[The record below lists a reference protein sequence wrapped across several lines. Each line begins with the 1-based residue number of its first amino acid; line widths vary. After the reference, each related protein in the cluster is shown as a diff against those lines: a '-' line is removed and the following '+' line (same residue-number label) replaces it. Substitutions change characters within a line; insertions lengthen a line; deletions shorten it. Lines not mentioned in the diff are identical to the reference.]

1 MLLPFADDQFR
12 PSPPAMFATAV
23 LCSALYHDD
32 RAAFDAYGAYTGTTR
47 AAFERDIASFPPNF
61 AVLRDGANALVVFD
75 GTTNS
80 AQWIGHCAGTLWPHP
95 DSDVPLSRP
104 GSPLA
109 VGSFLAG
116 LRFIENQVEE
126 AVGTRPH
133 VQITGHSYGAGAGHI
148 YGRHI
153 VNATT
158 PPNFVELLTF
168 GEPKAYDGFTAI
180 HEPTIHLR
188 IINREDAQSSNDQNV
203 NVDPVTMMPPGL
215 VTFNRVGK
223 ISKFLQNLF
232 GFSWAHHGDGWL
244 LNQTSLVLGED
255 TPFLL
260 GNLPNVQTVLLTANL
275 RYAALHLMDQAYLVN
290 AYMAWQRSRL
300 EPGLAVL
307 VPFMDAYLRA
317 PFVPPNRLNPPVAAI
332 DLNEAFFPPG
342 ENPVTDAERP
352 LWENVSAFGVF
363 TQTDGGS
370 AMATKMKGSI
380 LYGIMKQGFSETF
393 HDVTGGMSYQN
404 MLDALAAVLP
414 FRCKLSNCEFD
425 KMPGLADATNNLLS
439 TVAFRASDDL
449 LNRDVFVKAVQTPG
463 GYNDATGNLLGN
475 TVIKV
480 IWRDLTQAQ
489 IAVSYI
495 HGVPDAV
502 VGSPQMAGKTDI
514 DAWRLGPILPTWQTA
529 LQRYCTNL
537 ATKQLGFATLNL
549 APANAMG
556 NVTGAVYDAP
566 TGKWTVT
573 MQNAVPQGK
582 FIARLSG
589 FKLQRGLN
597 GRIACQAIG
606 ASQFRVL
613 KVVANGTWD
622 GTGTAIP
629 LQGYNNGVPF
639 WNYIVK
645 APATA
650 EGTILTTKK
659 LGRPFFLQHGRVSR
673 KAA

>member
-1 MLLPFADDQFR
+1 
-12 PSPPAMFATAV
+12 
-23 LCSALYHDD
+23 
-32 RAAFDAYGAYTGTTR
+32 
-47 AAFERDIASFPPNF
+47 
-61 AVLRDGANALVVFD
+61 
-75 GTTNS
+75 
-80 AQWIGHCAGTLWPHP
+80 
-95 DSDVPLSRP
+95 
-104 GSPLA
+104 
-109 VGSFLAG
+109 
-116 LRFIENQVEE
+116 
-126 AVGTRPH
+126 
-133 VQITGHSYGAGAGHI
+133 
-148 YGRHI
+148 
-153 VNATT
+153 
-158 PPNFVELLTF
+158 
-168 GEPKAYDGFTAI
+168 
-180 HEPTIHLR
+180 
-188 IINREDAQSSNDQNV
+188 
-203 NVDPVTMMPPGL
+203 
-215 VTFNRVGK
+215 
-223 ISKFLQNLF
+223 
-232 GFSWAHHGDGWL
+232 
-244 LNQTSLVLGED
+244 
-255 TPFLL
+255 
-260 GNLPNVQTVLLTANL
+260 
-275 RYAALHLMDQAYLVN
+275 MDQAYLVN

-300 EPGLAVL
+300 EPGLVIL
-307 VPFMDAYLRA
+307 VPFMDSYLRA
-317 PFVPPNRLNPPVAAI
+317 PFVPPDRLGPSVSAAE
-332 DLNEAFFPPG
+332 LNESYFPPG
-342 ENPVTDAERP
+342 EDPVTDAERP
-352 LWENVSAFGVF
+352 LWENGSAFGVF
-363 TQTDGGS
+363 TQAGGS
-370 AMATKMKGSI
+370 AMATKMRGSV

-393 HDVTGGMSYQN
+393 HDVTGAMNYQQ
-404 MLDALAAVLP
+404 MLDALAGVLP

-425 KMPGLADATNNLLS
+425 KNPGLADATNNLLS

-449 LNRDVFVKAVQTPG
+449 LNRDVFVKAVQTPT
-463 GYNDATGNLLGN
+463 GYNDASGNLLGN
-475 TVIKV
+475 VVIKV

-502 VGSPQMAGKTDI
+502 VGSPQMAGRIDI

-537 ATKQLGFATLNL
+537 AAKSLGFATLNL

-566 TGKWTVT
+566 TGKWTIT

-606 ASQFRVL
+606 ANQFRVL

-629 LQGYNNGVPF
+629 LQGFNNGSPF